1 MDSKRLSLYQR
12 LRDFKI
18 PSTILDAIFEND
30 EDLKIL
36 ENAFDALVKDGFK
49 EDEAAEEI
57 SKMIFNELDIEP
69 NQPSNEEK

>member
-1 MDSKRLSLYQR
+1 MDSKRLSLFQR

-69 NQPSNEEK
+69 DQSFDVEK

>member
-1 MDSKRLSLYQR
+1 MNSKRLALYQR

-18 PSTILDAIFEND
+18 PSAVLDAIFEKD

-49 EDEAAEEI
+49 EDEAAEYI

-69 NQPSNEEK
+69 NQSFSTEK

>member
-1 MDSKRLSLYQR
+1 MNSKRLALYQR

-18 PSTILDAIFEND
+18 PSAVLDAIFEKD

-49 EDEAAEEI
+49 EDEAAEDI

-69 NQPSNEEK
+69 NQSFSTEK

>member
-69 NQPSNEEK
+69 NQSSNEEK

>member
-69 NQPSNEEK
+69 NQSFNAEK

>member
-18 PSTILDAIFEND
+18 PLTILDAIFEND

-36 ENAFDALVKDGFK
+36 EDAFNSLVKDGFK
-49 EDEAAEEI
+49 EDEAGEEI
-57 SKMIFNELDIEP
+57 SKMIFNEIDIEAD
-69 NQPSNEEK
+69 

>member
-1 MDSKRLSLYQR
+1 MNSERLSLYQR

-18 PSTILDAIFEND
+18 ASTILDAIFEND

-69 NQPSNEEK
+69 DQSFDVEK

>member
-57 SKMIFNELDIEP
+57 SKMIFNEIDIEP
-69 NQPSNEEK
+69 NQSFNVEK

>member
-57 SKMIFNELDIEP
+57 SKMIFDELDIEP
-69 NQPSNEEK
+69 NQSFNVEK

>member
-49 EDEAAEEI
+49 KDEAAEEI

-69 NQPSNEEK
+69 DQSFDVEK